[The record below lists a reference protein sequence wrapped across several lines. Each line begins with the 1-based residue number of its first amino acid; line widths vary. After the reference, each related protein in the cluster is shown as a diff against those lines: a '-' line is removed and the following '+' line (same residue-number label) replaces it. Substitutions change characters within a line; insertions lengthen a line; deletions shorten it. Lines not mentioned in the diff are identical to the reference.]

1 MKRFKFR
8 LQAVL
13 EQRKRIENQAKKTYA
28 DAQQALQKGNKL
40 LLDLEGVR
48 TGLIEEI
55 SALRN
60 EGNFNPEEARLY
72 GEYIQTVNKCIKEQ
86 QDWVAELGSTA
97 EAFRLRLVGAA
108 QDLKI
113 VDKLKE
119 RDLNTYVTEDIREQ
133 QAECDELTTTR
144 HSLKLPGDIKAA

>member
-48 TGLIEEI
+48 SGLIEEI
-55 SALRN
+55 SQLRN
-60 EGNFNPEEARLY
+60 EGNFNPEDARMY

-86 QDWVAELGSTA
+86 EKWVDELASNA
-97 EAFRLRLVGAA
+97 EAFRLQLVGAS

-119 RDLNTYVTEDIREQ
+119 RDLTNYVNEDIREQ
-133 QAECDELTTTR
+133 QAECDELGTTR
-144 HSLKLPGDIKAA
+144 YAMKMPGDIKAA